1 MIFFRSSKNQ
11 VTPLKRIQY
20 NMKLWQ
26 KNTTP
31 VSETVE
37 RFTTGRDRE
46 MDLYLAPYDVLGSLA
61 HLGVIE
67 AAGLINANEAM
78 QLRAALQD
86 IYHQAITGE
95 FALEP
100 GMEDVHSQIEWMLTQ
115 TCGDAGKKIHTG
127 RSRND
132 QVLTAIKLFLR
143 AELKNTV
150 DAVEQL
156 FHQIQQKSSGL
167 HGVIM
172 PGYTHFQ
179 VAMPSS
185 FGLWLEAYA
194 ESLGDDLLQ
203 VLAAWELVN
212 KNPLGS
218 AAGYGSSFPF
228 DRDLSTQLLG
238 FQAPHI
244 NVIAAQMSRGKAEKV
259 TAQALAAIAATLG
272 KWAYDCC
279 LFMSQ
284 NFGFVRFP
292 DHLTTGS
299 SIMPHKKNPDV
310 FELIR
315 ARCNALQALPQTITM
330 ITNNLPSGYHRDM
343 QLLKEYLFPA
353 FASLRDCIEMAGIM
367 VEGMEINPEVAA
379 LDMYR
384 YMYTVEEVN
393 KLVLEGVPFREAYKT
408 IGAAV
413 ENGSFTTSGKQPHSH
428 LGSIDNPGSERITLV
443 FQQMVARFAF
453 DVVEKSERALLSIE
467 S

>member
-1 MIFFRSSKNQ
+1 
-11 VTPLKRIQY
+11 
-20 NMKLWQ
+20 MKLWQ
-26 KNTTP
+26 KNTAP
-31 VSETVE
+31 VSEKVE
-37 RFTTGRDRE
+37 KFTTGRDRE

-61 HLGVIE
+61 HLAVIE
-67 AAGLINANEAM
+67 TAGLISTDEAK
-78 QLRAALQD
+78 QLRAELQK
-86 IYHQAITGE
+86 IYQQAIAGA

-132 QVLTAIKLFLR
+132 QVLTAIKLYLR

-150 DAVEQL
+150 EAVEQL
-156 FHQIQQKSSGL
+156 FHQMQQKSAAL
-167 HGVIM
+167 HGIMM

-194 ESLGDDLLQ
+194 ESLSDDLLQ

-218 AAGYGSSFPF
+218 AAGYGSSFPL

-244 NVIAAQMSRGKAEKV
+244 NVIAAQMSRGKAERV
-259 TAQALAAIAATLG
+259 TAQALAAIAATLS

-284 NFGFVRFP
+284 NFGFIHFP

-330 ITNNLPSGYHRDM
+330 ITSNLPSGYHRDM

-353 FASLRDCIEMAGIM
+353 FASLRDCMEMAGIM
-367 VEGMEINPEVAA
+367 VEGMEISPNAA
-379 LDMYR
+379 DHEMYR
-384 YMYTVEEVN
+384 YMFTVEEVN
-393 KLVLEGVPFREAYKT
+393 KLVLEGIPFREAYKT

-413 ENGSFTTSGKQPHSH
+413 ENGNFTTSGKQPHTH
-428 LGSIDNPGSERITLV
+428 LGSIDNPGSVRITES
-443 FQQMVARFAF
+443 FEQIMGRFGF
-453 DVVEKSERALLSIE
+453 DRVEACERALRGG
-467 S
+467 

>member
-1 MIFFRSSKNQ
+1 
-11 VTPLKRIQY
+11 
-20 NMKLWQ
+20 MKLWQ
-26 KNTTP
+26 KNTTAAN
-31 VSETVE
+31 EAVE

-61 HLGVIE
+61 HLAVIE
-67 AAGLINANEAM
+67 AADLITTGEAA
-78 QLRAALQD
+78 QLRIELRR
-86 IYHQAITGE
+86 IYQLAISGE
-95 FALEP
+95 FRLEP

-132 QVLTAIKLFLR
+132 QVITAIKLFLR
-143 AELKNTV
+143 TELKETV
-150 DAVEQL
+150 QAVEGL
-156 FHQIQQKSSGL
+156 FQQMQTKSATM

-194 ESLGDDLLQ
+194 ECLCDDLSM
-203 VLAAWELVN
+203 VLPAWELAN

-218 AAGYGSSFPF
+218 AAGYGSSFPL
-228 DRDLSTQLLG
+228 DRDLSTRLLG
-238 FQAPHI
+238 FHAPHI
-244 NVIAAQMSRGKAEKV
+244 NVITAQMSRGKTERV
-259 TAQALAAIAATLG
+259 VAQALAAIAATLSR
-272 KWAYDCC
+272 WAYDCC
-279 LFMSQ
+279 LFLSQ
-284 NFGFVRFP
+284 NFSFIRFP

-315 ARCNALQALPQTITM
+315 ARCNAFQGLPQTITL

-353 FASLRDCIEMAGIM
+353 FASLRECIELAGIM
-367 VEGMEINPEVAA
+367 VEGMEINPEAA
-379 LDMYR
+379 KQDMYR

-393 KLVLEGVPFREAYKT
+393 RLVMEGIPFREAYQT
-408 IGAAV
+408 IGATV
-413 ENGSFTTSGKQPHSH
+413 EAGQFTTSGKQPHSH
-428 LGSIDNPGSERITLV
+428 LGSIDNPGSARITAAM
-443 FQQMVARFAF
+443 QAAVARFNF
-453 DVVEKSERALLSIE
+453 ALLEQCEKELSAE
-467 S
+467 